1 MKVFSY
7 CIYDYDL
14 KYYLGLIENIKI
26 INEYYPSYYIY
37 IYYGENCLINLIEK
51 IAIVF
56 NNIKIFPTN
65 KNGSINMLLRY
76 NPILDDDIETTI
88 IRDADSEV
96 NDRDRWCIN
105 DFLLKKSNN
114 DNNIYYYN
122 TIRDHYWHKSKLSGG
137 MTILCKNNVNYQNL
151 KEEYNKIIDLD
162 YIKNN
167 FGYGSDENTLNKY
180 LYPIIKDNLL
190 VYTNI
195 CAYTDEKSQD
205 IDFPN
210 NNVNFVGN
218 VLEYIIPSNFDINL
232 VDDLLNFNLPKKYKF
247 RFNSINIMEQIEW
260 LDNQK
265 RLDIMAHFIKDI
277 FEIQNI
283 SSEYKVYDNINNI
296 LHYEF
301 IANYYTHN
309 VEGCMRFFNRLY
321 KYTITDTFKTNA
333 TYFYEEAKNNGYKIV
348 GTCNTNYE
356 PLNKEI
362 VIYFGNYAD
371 DYLSL
376 PQSYKIYKN
385 IVFYQDVKLD
395 KFISDEC
402 WNSIDKIY
410 IMTVDVC
417 YERQY
422 DILTQLCLMNAPLDR
437 VFMHK
442 VPKDKELNDIY
453 IGVTKNHLFCLE
465 NMMNSNYNNCL
476 FLEDD
481 FIFSQNYDDN
491 KTKLKTFFDRNY
503 DYDICFL
510 AASKYHQRENY
521 DDLLIISKQICTTSS
536 AYLISK
542 NNVSKVFNT
551 VKEGYELLIKNKDN
565 SENYC
570 IDRYWYKIANDNK
583 MFIFKNKLGFQKPAV
598 SKILNKLNINLD

>member
-26 INEYYPSYYIY
+26 INKYYPDYYIY

-51 IAIVF
+51 ISIIF

-76 NPILDDDIETTI
+76 NPILDDDVEITI
-88 IRDADSEV
+88 VRDADSEV
-96 NDRDRWCIN
+96 NERDKWCID
-105 DFLLKKSNN
+105 DFLSNLY
-114 DNNIYYYN
+114 NNNNNYFYN
-122 TIRDHYWHKSKLSGG
+122 TIRDHFWHKSKLSGG
-137 MTILCKNNVNYQNL
+137 MTMLCKNNINYKNL
-151 KEEYNKIIDLD
+151 REEYNKIIDLD
-162 YIKNN
+162 YINNN

-180 LYPIIKDNLL
+180 LYPIIKDNLV

-195 CAYTDEKSQD
+195 CAYTNENSHI

-210 NNVNFVGN
+210 NNVNFIGN
-218 VLEYIIPSNFDINL
+218 VIEYLIPKNFDINQINDFQNL
-232 VDDLLNFNLPKKYKF
+232 NLPKKYKF
-247 RFNSINIMEQIEW
+247 RFNSINIIEQIEW
-260 LDNQK
+260 LDNNK
-265 RLDIMAHFIKDI
+265 RLDIMANFIKEI
-277 FEIQNI
+277 FDIQNI
-283 SSEYKVYDNINNI
+283 SSEYKEYDNLNTI

-309 VEGCMRFFNRLY
+309 IEGCMRFFNRLY
-321 KYTITDTFKTNA
+321 KNTITDTFKNNVS
-333 TYFYEEAKNNGYKIV
+333 YFYELASRLDYKII

-356 PLNKEI
+356 PQNKEI
-362 VIYFGNYAD
+362 VIYYGNYAD

-395 KFISDEC
+395 KFISDKC

-410 IMTVDVC
+410 IMTVDIC

-465 NMMNSNYNNCL
+465 HMKNLNYNNCL

-491 KTKLKTFFDRNY
+491 KFKLKTFFDRNY

-510 AASKYHQRENY
+510 AASKYHKREDF

-536 AYLISK
+536 AYF
-542 NNVSKVFNT
+542 VSKKNINKVINI
-551 VKEGYELLIKNKDN
+551 VKEGYDLLIKNKDN
-565 SENYC
+565 SEIYC
-570 IDRYWYKIANDNK
+570 IDRYWQKMANDNK

>member
-26 INEYYPSYYIY
+26 INEYYPDYYIH
-37 IYYGENCLINLIEK
+37 IYYGINCLLSVIEK
-51 IAIVF
+51 VSIIFKNV
-56 NNIKIFPTN
+56 KLFPTN
-65 KNGSINMLLRY
+65 KNGFINTFIRY
-76 NPILDDDIETTI
+76 KPVLDDDVEITI

-96 NDRDRWCIN
+96 NERDRWCIN
-105 DFLLKKSNN
+105 DFLLKKGNN
-114 DNNIYYYN
+114 ENNYYYN
-122 TIRDHYWHKSKLSGG
+122 TIRDHYWHKNNLLAG
-137 MTILCKNNVNYQNL
+137 MSMLCKNEINYKQL
-151 KEEYNKIIDLD
+151 KEELTKIFIDIDNKE
-162 YIKNN
+162 NN
-167 FGYGSDENTLNKY
+167 YGYGCDEIILKQKI
-180 LYPIIKDNLL
+180 YPIIKDNFL

-195 CAYTDEKSQD
+195 CAYTNEKSQI
-205 IDFPN
+205 IDYPN

-218 VLEYIIPSNFDINL
+218 VIEYIIPPNFDINL
-232 VDDLLNFNLPKKYKF
+232 MDNFVDFNLPKKYKF
-247 RFNSINIMEQIEW
+247 KFNSINIMEQIEW

-265 RLDIMAHFIKDI
+265 RLDIMTYFIKDI
-277 FEIQNI
+277 FDIQNI
-283 SSEYKVYDNINNI
+283 PSEYKEYANINEI

-301 IANYYTHN
+301 ISNYYTHN
-309 VEGCMRFFNRLY
+309 IEGCMRFFNRLY
-321 KYTITDTFKTNA
+321 KYTITDTFKNNA
-333 TYFYEEAKNNGYKIV
+333 SYFYELLSRLGYKII

-356 PLNKEI
+356 PQNKEI
-362 VIYFGNYAD
+362 VIYYGNYAD

-376 PQSYKIYKN
+376 PQSCKIYRN
-385 IVFYQDVKLD
+385 IVIYQDIKLD

-410 IMTVDVC
+410 IMTVDIC

-481 FIFSQNYDDN
+481 FIFSQNYNQN
-491 KTKLKTFFDRNY
+491 KNKLKTFFDRNY

-510 AASKYHQRENY
+510 SASKYHKREDY

-542 NNVSKVFNT
+542 KNVGKVFNV
-551 VKEGYELLIKNKDN
+551 VKEGYDLLIQNKDN
-565 SENYC
+565 SEIYC

-583 MFIFKNKLGFQKPAV
+583 MFIFKNKLGFQKPSV
-598 SKILNKLNINLD
+598 SKILNKLNVNLD

>member
-76 NPILDDDIETTI
+76 NPILDDDIEITI

-105 DFLLKKSNN
+105 NFLLKKSNN
-114 DNNIYYYN
+114 ENSYYYN

-151 KEEYNKIIDLD
+151 KEEYTKIIDLD

-180 LYPIIKDNLL
+180 LYPIIKDNLI

-195 CAYTDEKSQD
+195 CAYTNEKSQL
-205 IDFPN
+205 IDYPN
-210 NNVNFVGN
+210 NNVNFIGN
-218 VLEYIIPSNFDINL
+218 VIEYIIPSNFDINL

-265 RLDIMAHFIKDI
+265 RLDIMARFIKDI

-283 SSEYKVYDNINNI
+283 SSEYKVYDNLNNI

-309 VEGCMRFFNRLY
+309 IEGCMRFFNRLY
-321 KYTITDTFKTNA
+321 KYTITDTFKSNA
-333 TYFYEEAKNNGYKIV
+333 TYFYEEARHNGYKIV

-356 PLNKEI
+356 PQNKEI

-395 KFISDEC
+395 KFVSDEC

-442 VPKDKELNDIY
+442 VSKDKELNDIY

-465 NMMNSNYNNCL
+465 HMMNLNYNNCL

-481 FIFSQNYDDN
+481 FIFSQNYNDN

-510 AASKYHQRENY
+510 AASKYHQREDY